1 MGEAEAQNSTVTGE
15 GSSPG
20 KKTSTDLLSRGTR
33 ASQYC
38 VKATRKFSKYVGK
51 FGGEP
56 SRGTTWGSWTASKPC
71 RKLRENNS
79 GQMDPGHSKGPN
91 RICITT
97 LPGHEATRPTLQ
109 CRTKQIDRGGGC
121 RPPTKRGGIT
131 PCREPEQGWPLLQ
144 SIPGSQKRRRAETCH
159 QPKFV
164 QPCHFKMEGIHT
176 LRDPIKQGDWLA
188 KVDLKDAYFTIPI
201 HASQRKYLRFMM
213 AGQAY
218 EFNCLPFGLSSA
230 PWVFTKTL
238 KPVAALL
245 REMGVRMIVYID
257 DILILAE
264 TKEKAQEQAKAL
276 VYLLECLGFII
287 NKKKSELT
295 PAQIMDFL
303 GLTVDTVLMQ
313 LRLPGGK
320 MKKIRAEARRMER
333 EERVSAHA
341 LSRLIGKMN
350 DTSKVIPP
358 APLFYRHLQMSLTQA
373 LD

>member
-1 MGEAEAQNSTVTGE
+1 MRPHAPHYNAEQNKLIEEEVA
-15 GSSPG
+15 
-20 KKTSTDLLSRGTR
+20 DLLQKGAVSHLVE
-33 ASQYC
+33 SQ
-38 VKATRKFSKYVGK
+38 
-51 FGGEP
+51 
-56 SRGTTWGSWTASKPC
+56 
-71 RKLRENNS
+71 
-79 GQMDPGHSKGPN
+79 SKGGLYSNLFLVPK
-91 RICITT
+91 RD
-97 LPGHEATRPTLQ
+97 GGQRPVINLKALNQ
-109 CRTKQIDRGGGC
+109 
-121 RPPTKRGGIT
+121 
-131 PCREPEQGWPLLQ
+131 
-144 SIPGSQKRRRAETCH
+144 
-159 QPKFV
+159 FV

-176 LRDPIKQGDWLA
+176 LRDLIKQGDWLA

-264 TKEKAQEQAKAL
+264 TKGKAQEQAKAL

-287 NKKKSELT
+287 NKKRSELK

-333 EERVSAHA
+333 EERVSARYQEGGG
-341 LSRLIGKMN
+341 SDNRVRCITDRLGSSMSGAEDRRSL
-350 DTSKVIPP
+350 DTSRIPDVHQLP
-358 APLFYRHLQMSLTQA
+358 GASSSHICSADVRKEHNWDINTTEIAHFMGRPKEFNQAAEHIRGTFYSNHSNHNHTSLWRSW
-373 LD
+373 